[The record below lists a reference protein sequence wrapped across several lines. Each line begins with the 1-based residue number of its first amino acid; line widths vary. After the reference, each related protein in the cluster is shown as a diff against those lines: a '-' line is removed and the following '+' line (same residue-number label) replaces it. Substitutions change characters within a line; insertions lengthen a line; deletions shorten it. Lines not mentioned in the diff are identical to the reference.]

1 MPTWPLDQPFA
12 DDLSFVRGI
21 IVHDQMH
28 VEIGRHVCLD
38 FVQELAELARPVA
51 WVAFSDDMARC
62 NIECG
67 EQRCCAVALV
77 IMGPLG
83 DLAGA
88 HRKHRLAAIKRLD
101 LRLFID
107 AQHDST
113 GWWRHVKADNIAHL
127 VDKIIQPQREF
138 PACIRRGSPRQHI
151 PPASASQEPCED
163 GSRYSPADRP
173 RSWLG
178 HRPVTGT
185 RVPGSKRDLVLEEIF
200 QGINL
205 G

>member
-1 MPTWPLDQPFA
+1 MMRRKCRMVTRTGALNWPNQLAGFASETWPA
-12 DDLSFVRGI
+12 
-21 IVHDQMH
+21 
-28 VEIGRHVCLD
+28 
-38 FVQELAELARPVA
+38 
-51 WVAFSDDMARC
+51 SDR
-62 NIECG
+62 NSH
-67 EQRCCAVALV
+67 
-77 IMGPLG
+77 
-83 DLAGA
+83 GA